1 MDISEKIDNTV
12 DDDTYGNDDECIHF
26 ILFHSLRKW
35 FQLIPK
41 KNGLAVRKRWI
52 K

>member
-12 DDDTYGNDDECIHF
+12 DDDTCGNEDECLNF
-26 ILFHSLRKW
+26 ILIYFLRKR

-41 KNGLAVRKRWI
+41 KNGLAFRERWI
-52 K
+52 E